1 MNSSLAKGIT
11 FSLLTWS
18 LFACMS
24 AFIKISYTYTNTPV
38 AFFCQNFG
46 AFLTLIPYF
55 FLRGTSWLNRE
66 NWRLTFLRSALGGI
80 SFFCL
85 FLAIKKIPLT
95 DATLLNNTA
104 PLFVPF
110 LAALIL
116 NTTLRL
122 PIFVCTLVG
131 FTGVLMI
138 LKPSDGF
145 FCLEAF
151 PALLSGI
158 ASAIVMIVMR
168 QLKGEN
174 PRKILF
180 TYLALIS
187 LASAPFAL
195 PHLLQLPLVAWIP
208 LSLAGI
214 CFGFGQLFLTWSSKH
229 AEPTVLA
236 PLSYTFVVGSGILDW
251 AIWSHSP
258 GMASAIGILLVLSGG
273 ILTIFYSR
281 KPVVASC
288 QQ

>member
-11 FSLLTWS
+11 LSLLTWT
-18 LFACMS
+18 LFACMG
-24 AFIKISYTYTNTPV
+24 AFIKFSYSYTTTPV
-38 AFFCQNFG
+38 AFFCQNFV

-55 FLRGTSWLNRE
+55 FFGGTSWLNRGS
-66 NWRLTFLRSALGGI
+66 WRLTFLRSALGGI

-116 NTTLRL
+116 KTTLRL

-131 FTGVLMI
+131 FSGVLMI
-138 LKPSDGF
+138 LKPSNGV
-145 FCLEAF
+145 FCLEAL

-158 ASAIVMIVMR
+158 ASALVMIVMR
-168 QLKGEN
+168 KLKGEN
-174 PRKILF
+174 PRKILV
-180 TYLALIS
+180 TYLVLVS

-195 PHLLQLPLVAWIP
+195 PHLAQLPLVAWIP

-214 CFGFGQLFLTWSSKH
+214 CFGIGQLFLTWSSKH

-236 PLSYTFVVGSGILDW
+236 PLSYTFVVASGILDW
-251 AIWSHSP
+251 AIWGHSP
-258 GMASAIGILLVLSGG
+258 GVASALGILLVLTGG

-281 KPVVASC
+281 KPVVVSC